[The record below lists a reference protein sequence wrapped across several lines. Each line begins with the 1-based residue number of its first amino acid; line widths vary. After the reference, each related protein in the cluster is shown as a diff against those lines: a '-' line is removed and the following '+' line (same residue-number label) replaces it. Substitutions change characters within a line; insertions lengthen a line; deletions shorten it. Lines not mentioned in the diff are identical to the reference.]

1 MEGLRTC
8 IKPRPLA
15 VPVMVELDLRPFI
28 MLFVV
33 LDPIGVSP
41 YVYTILSRL
50 PEDKR
55 VPVLRRAVASAFIIL
70 VAFVVVGDVLLSI
83 LDVSIDDFRI
93 ATGLILLIYAAASL
107 FEIQIGFREERD
119 ESIAVFPL
127 ATPLLAGPGA
137 VSTVL
142 YIKYTYS
149 VVIAI
154 ITTTLVILLTYPIL
168 AASSKT
174 LKLLGRHG
182 TLLIDKF
189 MSLIMA
195 GFAISIIREGI
206 T

>member
-1 MEGLRTC
+1 
-8 IKPRPLA
+8 
-15 VPVMVELDLRPFI
+15 

-41 YVYTILSRL
+41 YVYSILSRL

-55 VPVLRRAVASAFIIL
+55 GFVLKRAVLSAFIIL
-70 VAFVVVGDVLLSI
+70 VAFVVIGDILLSI

-93 ATGLILLIYAAASL
+93 ATGLILLIYATASL
-107 FEIQIGFREERD
+107 FEIQIGYREAGS

-149 VVIAI
+149 VTIAVIATI
-154 ITTTLVILLTYPIL
+154 IVISLTYPIL
-168 AASSKT
+168 AASNRI
-174 LKLLGRHG
+174 LRLLGRHG

-195 GFAISIIREGI
+195 GFAVSIIREGLA
-206 T
+206 

>member
-15 VPVMVELDLRPFI
+15 VQGMVELDLRPFI

-55 VPVLRRAVASAFIIL
+55 APVLRRAVASAFIIL

-149 VVIAI
+149 VVTAI
-154 ITTTLVILLTYPIL
+154 ITTTLVIIVTYPIL